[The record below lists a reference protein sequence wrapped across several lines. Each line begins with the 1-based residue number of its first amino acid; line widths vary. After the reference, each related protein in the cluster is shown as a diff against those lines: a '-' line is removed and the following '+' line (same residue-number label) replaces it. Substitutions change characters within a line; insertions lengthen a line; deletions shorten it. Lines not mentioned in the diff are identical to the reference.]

1 MPPRPHRLE
10 PLNGASHGRVPD
22 RHKEML
28 FAKYGDLTSTGL
40 VAPQIRDAAG
50 LLGRQSELT
59 AAAAAA
65 RGNGGGSQD
74 DAPYVTRREF
84 EDRLAQMEQRI
95 ALLASALRQQDDL
108 TTRMSAA
115 LEEVLAKTAALPLPR
130 PAATS
135 LMAIAHDGTSP
146 VDAGGMVVLETS
158 RSAVT
163 WNVPYTFFDSM
174 GQTIA
179 SNITCCRWGP

>member
-1 MPPRPHRLE
+1 MLLSYLILVLLSQCACRASNEYQSVSTVMPPRPHRLE

-108 TTRMSAA
+108 TTRNERESVFYRACSSSRQQAA
-115 LEEVLAKTAALPLPR
+115 GEA
-130 PAATS
+130 
-135 LMAIAHDGTSP
+135 
-146 VDAGGMVVLETS
+146 
-158 RSAVT
+158 
-163 WNVPYTFFDSM
+163 N
-174 GQTIA
+174 
-179 SNITCCRWGP
+179 